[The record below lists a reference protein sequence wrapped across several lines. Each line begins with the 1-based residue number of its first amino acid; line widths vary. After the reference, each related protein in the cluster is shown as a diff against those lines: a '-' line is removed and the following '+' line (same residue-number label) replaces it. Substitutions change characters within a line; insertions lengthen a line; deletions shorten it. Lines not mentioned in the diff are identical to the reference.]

1 MIMVFKINGRNM
13 LPYIAQKGIK
23 WTRNDLDG
31 SNAGRTMDGTMHR
44 ERVTTKIRMD
54 ITCMPLRSE
63 DAAVVLNAIYPEY
76 VEVEYTDPMYG
87 HVIKT
92 MYSNNIPATYLDTKT
107 DYWEG
112 IAFALIER

>member
-1 MIMVFKINGRNM
+1 MTMVFKINGIDM

-23 WTRNDLDG
+23 WVRNDLDG

-44 ERVTTKIRMD
+44 ERVATKIRMD

-63 DAAVVLNAIYPEY
+63 DASVVLNAIYPEY

-107 DYWEG
+107 GYWEG